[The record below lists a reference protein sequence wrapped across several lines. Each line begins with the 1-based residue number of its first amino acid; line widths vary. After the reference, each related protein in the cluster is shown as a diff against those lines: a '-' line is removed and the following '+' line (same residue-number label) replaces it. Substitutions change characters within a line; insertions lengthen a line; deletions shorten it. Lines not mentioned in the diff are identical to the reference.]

1 VTAFLTYAPPLA
13 PITPESLKGV
23 RWAAECA
30 RLMAARC
37 PDDAMGAIRR
47 GAYKTVA
54 EALFA
59 AADEYERDT
68 LNREV
73 ADGGGEAQSTRGRY
87 AD

>member
-1 VTAFLTYAPPLA
+1 MTAFLSYVPPLA
-13 PITPESLKGV
+13 PVTPDALRGL
-23 RWAAECA
+23 RWSAECA

-37 PDDAMGAIRR
+37 PDDALGAIRR

-59 AADEYERDT
+59 AADEYERIT
-68 LNREV
+68 LNGEV
-73 ADGGGEAQSTRGRY
+73 ADGRSEAQSTRERY

>member
-1 VTAFLTYAPPLA
+1 MTAFLTYVPPLA
-13 PITPESLKGV
+13 PITPDTLKGV

-37 PDDAMGAIRR
+37 PDDALGSIRR

-59 AADEYERDT
+59 AADEYERGV
-68 LNREV
+68 LNRE
-73 ADGGGEAQSTRGRY
+73 ATDGGDENQDAGVRRL
-87 AD
+87 D

>member
-1 VTAFLTYAPPLA
+1 MTAFLSYVPPLV
-13 PITPESLKGV
+13 PVNPDSLRGV

-59 AADEYERDT
+59 AADEYERNT
-68 LNREV
+68 LDREV
-73 ADGGGEAQSTRGRY
+73 NDARGEAQNTRERY

>member
-1 VTAFLTYAPPLA
+1 MTAFLTYAPPLA
-13 PITPESLKGV
+13 PVTPDTLKGL

-37 PDDAMGAIRR
+37 PDDALGAIRR

-59 AADEYERDT
+59 AADEYERDH
-68 LNREV
+68 LNRE
-73 ADGGGEAQSTRGRY
+73 ATHGGDEIQGASDPRV
-87 AD
+87 D